1 MDSSTS
7 PHRKKQLRSR
17 SRSRSKDHQSKK
29 ASKVAT
35 ESKAKFEDE
44 KKRGSSPDDEDLERK
59 FKDFEA
65 EIHAIDPSNKSEK
78 NETKKQ
84 KTFETPE
91 NLILL
96 YNKRVYVEGFPVDAL
111 RNKDQAAKTKE
122 EFKEL
127 FKDAI
132 ELAIMTPSKKE
143 GNPLLLI
150 DFERRESL
158 EAALKIFEKY
168 DRDGVVLKFIE
179 GLGFEEEKYSKQV
192 IEIWPPKKPT
202 EEALSLE
209 SKSKENA
216 NLDNNNGRSNSNDGN
231 DGIKSKEN
239 SKEDQNQ
246 TQATKEEV
254 DASKYQENN
263 GNYSQG
269 QDPVLNQNQA
279 LQYYAQYFIIFSLF
293 FN

>member
-1 MDSSTS
+1 MDPSAS
-7 PHRKKQLRSR
+7 PQRKKQLRSR
-17 SRSRSKDHQSKK
+17 SRSRSKEHQSKK
-29 ASKVAT
+29 ASKN

-44 KKRGSSPDDEDLERK
+44 KKRGSSPDDEELEQK

-96 YNKRVYVEGFPVDAL
+96 YNKRIYVEGFPVDAL

-122 EFKEL
+122 EFKDL

-158 EAALKIFEKY
+158 ENALKIFQKY
-168 DRDGVVLKFIE
+168 DRDGVTLKIIE
-179 GLGFEEEKYSKQV
+179 GLSVEEEKYSKQV
-192 IEIWPPKKPT
+192 IEILPPKKAP
-202 EEALSLE
+202 ELLE
-209 SKSKENA
+209 SKSKENS
-216 NLDNNNGRSNSNDGN
+216 NVDNNNGYSNSNEENNGMN
-231 DGIKSKEN
+231 SKEN
-239 SKEDQNQ
+239 SKENKND

-254 DASKYQENN
+254 DTFKHQENDEN
-263 GNYSQG
+263 PAHG
-269 QDPVLNQNQA
+269 QDPTSNQNQA
-279 LQYYAQYFIIFSLF
+279 LQYYTQYLIFFLLS
-293 FN
+293 